1 MYKNKKN
8 RATIML
14 MAAGL
19 FMTAAFSGCTT
30 EAPEEEKRVIV
41 EQDAP
46 DVDYKLAAVTR
57 GDVISSA
64 GLRCTYTQ
72 YNGENLSFEVSGK
85 LVSKVYVKDGD
96 TVKKG
101 MLLAELSGGSREAE
115 IEQLEYQI
123 QRNTLLLEQVDD
135 NENMEIQRR
144 WLNKL
149 FNRGFDQTGDIEEL
163 QKNNNYS
170 RQDLNDSISLDQKQ
184 LDQIKTSV
192 RQSKLYAPIDGTVSI
207 VKKNLEGSTSVRD
220 EVVMQVKDNTECF
233 FSSKIMTYKDVI
245 QDGQQLEMKVVSG
258 PSKGTYLVEPYLK
271 SYWTDQM
278 FFSIVEG
285 GEGAIFDAGDTGT
298 VTVILGERLD
308 VLTLPVEAVHGADE
322 KWYVYVLNDEGSR
335 DVKWIE
341 VGLSGD
347 GVIEIVSG
355 LEEGEKVILK

>member
-1 MYKNKKN
+1 
-8 RATIML
+8 
-14 MAAGL
+14 
-19 FMTAAFSGCTT
+19 
-30 EAPEEEKRVIV
+30 
-41 EQDAP
+41 
-46 DVDYKLAAVTR
+46 
-57 GDVISSA
+57 
-64 GLRCTYTQ
+64 
-72 YNGENLSFEVSGK
+72 
-85 LVSKVYVKDGD
+85 
-96 TVKKG
+96 
-101 MLLAELSGGSREAE
+101 
-115 IEQLEYQI
+115 
-123 QRNTLLLEQVDD
+123 QVDD

-233 FSSKIMTYKDVI
+233 FSSKIMTYKDII